1 MIPQFVRAGKRG
13 GPLSPAGSSKVSTD
27 VRPYRVSSGTLRI
40 VVRFLDIDVSRQAL
54 PLSAVKCAENLT
66 LLLDL

>member
-40 VVRFLDIDVSRQAL
+40 VVRFLDIDVSASL
-54 PLSAVKCAENLT
+54 ALSAVKFAEN
-66 LLLDL
+66 

>member
-13 GPLSPAGSSKVSTD
+13 GPLSPTGSSKVPTN

-40 VVRFLDIDVSRQAL
+40 VVRVLDIDLSRQDL
-54 PLSAVKCAENLT
+54 PLSAVE
-66 LLLDL
+66 

>member
-13 GPLSPAGSSKVSTD
+13 GPLSPTGSCKVSTD

-40 VVRFLDIDVSRQAL
+40 VVRFLDIDVSASL
-54 PLSAVKCAENLT
+54 GAVCCRTAEN
-66 LLLDL
+66 